1 MPLSDTGAAV
11 CATAVLDAL
20 GGRDNVLSIG
30 HCMTRL
36 RVRLRDPAAVD
47 EAGLRAAGAAG
58 VLRRADGE
66 VHIVIGPSVRPLAR
80 EMETLV
86 K

>member
-1 MPLSDTGAAV
+1 MLAAV
-11 CATAVLDAL
+11 
-20 GGRDNVLSIG
+20 GGADNVLSIG

-36 RVRLRDPAAVD
+36 RLRLRDSAAVD

-66 VHIVIGPSVRPLAR
+66 VHVVIGAGVQRLAR
-80 EMETLV
+80 EMEKLAQ
-86 K
+86 